1 MVHMEPEDP
10 REWEVTI
17 NRRKCPLVYYP
28 ANYVGCQML
37 PSGCRCSLD
46 NCPLKTKRKINLSI
60 DQALNEG
67 NGVYKP

>member
-17 NRRKCPLVYYP
+17 NRRKCPAVYYP
-28 ANYVGCQML
+28 ANFVGCQL
-37 PSGCRCSLD
+37 LGDAHCTFE
-46 NCPLKTKRKINLSI
+46 NCPLKAKRKTNQSL

-67 NGVYKP
+67 NGVYIP